1 MPKHHDWTD
10 SELER
15 RDIVLAGGTVLL
27 NMTIDAAL
35 QHWAKENGLFVRIDR
50 RSKSCWGNP
59 FIVDE
64 DGDRD
69 TVIASYRDHFLP
81 YKPSLARRL
90 PELRGKV
97 LGCWCYPKR
106 CHGNLLIEALGP
118 GR

>member
-1 MPKHHDWTD
+1 MVVSATLQEYLKPMPKHLDWTD

-15 RDIVLAGGTVLL
+15 RDIVLAGGTALL
-27 NMTIDAAL
+27 NMKIDGAL

-69 TVIASYRDHFLP
+69 TVIASYRDHTVLFQ
-81 YKPSLARRL
+81 AVQQRR
-90 PELRGKV
+90 PRELSAPRF
-97 LGCWCYPKR
+97 
-106 CHGNLLIEALGP
+106 
-118 GR
+118 

>member
-1 MPKHHDWTD
+1 MPKHLDWTD

-27 NMTIDAAL
+27 NMKIDGAL
-35 QHWAKENGLFVRIDR
+35 QHWAKENGLFVRIDWR
-50 RSKSCWGNP
+50 GKSCWGNP
-59 FIVDE
+59 FEVDE

-106 CHGNLLIEALGP
+106 CHGNLLIEMLG
-118 GR
+118 

>member
-1 MPKHHDWTD
+1 MGRKPRPRVPDTRHHDVA
-10 SELER
+10 S
-15 RDIVLAGGTVLL
+15 
-27 NMTIDAAL
+27 
-35 QHWAKENGLFVRIDR
+35 DR

-90 PELRGKV
+90 PELKGKV
-97 LGCWCYPKR
+97 LGCWCYPKQ
-106 CHGNLLIEALGP
+106 CHGNLLIQALD
-118 GR
+118 RL